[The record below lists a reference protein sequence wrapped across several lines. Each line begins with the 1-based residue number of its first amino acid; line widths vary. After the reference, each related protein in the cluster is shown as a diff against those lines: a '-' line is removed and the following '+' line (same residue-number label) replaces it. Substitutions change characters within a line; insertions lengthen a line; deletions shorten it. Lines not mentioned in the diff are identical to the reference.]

1 MNRPSVSVIVPAFN
15 EAAVIID
22 TLERLVAHLETLE
35 SKFQWE
41 IVVVDDG
48 STDTTGELADEF
60 AARHRQVRVL
70 RHRVNFHLGQALRYA
85 FGQTTSDYVAVV
97 DCDLSYSPD
106 HLTRMLHTI
115 QDTGARIV
123 VASPYMRGGTTTNVP
138 FVRRVL
144 SRTANRLLGAAAGGG
159 LTTLTGMVR
168 VYDGPFVRSLD
179 LRAVDSD
186 INTEII
192 YKARILHAR
201 IVEIP
206 AHLDWSFASTDGAR
220 RPIEGRLSG
229 ATISSLF
236 SSFLFRPFLFF
247 VLPGL
252 ALLAVSAYSL
262 GWVVWHVAQ
271 VYGDPSSH
279 GNSGLTGA
287 IQNAY
292 QRAPHTFLIAGIT
305 LVLSLQLVSL
315 GVIAA
320 QSKRYFEEL
329 YHLGTSVLR
338 RANRRADVTNPDDSA
353 RRAEPPPAPEGPVQ

>member
-1 MNRPSVSVIVPAFN
+1 MVSPEPMTRLPMVSVVVPAFN
-15 EAAVIID
+15 EADVIVD
-22 TLERLVAHLETLE
+22 TLGRLVEHLHTLDAR
-35 SKFQWE
+35 FRWE

-48 STDTTGELADEF
+48 STDATSELAQDF
-60 AARHRQVRVL
+60 AAEHPGVRVL
-70 RHRVNFHLGQALRYA
+70 RHRVNFRLGQALRYA
-85 FGQTTSDYVAVV
+85 FGQTTGEYVAVV

-106 HLTRMLHTI
+106 HLTRMLHAI
-115 QDTGARIV
+115 QDSGARIV
-123 VASPYMRGGTTTNVP
+123 IASPYAKGGKTTNVP
-138 FVRRVL
+138 FVRRML
-144 SRTANRLLGAAAGGG
+144 SRGANRILGAAAGGG

-179 LRAVDSD
+179 LRAVDAD

-206 AHLDWSFASTDGAR
+206 AHLDWSFASTGGTR
-220 RPIEGRLSG
+220 RPVEGRVSG

-252 ALLAVSAYSL
+252 VLLAIAAYSF

-271 VYGDPSSH
+271 VYGDPSPF

-292 QRAPHTFLIAGIT
+292 RRAPHTFLVTGIT
-305 LVLSLQLVSL
+305 FVLALQLISL

-320 QSKRYFEEL
+320 QAKRYFEEL

-338 RANRRADVTNPDDSA
+338 REA
-353 RRAEPPPAPEGPVQ
+353 RDQDR

>member
-1 MNRPSVSVIVPAFN
+1 MSSRPLVSVVVPAFN
-15 EAAVIID
+15 EAEVIVD
-22 TLERLVAHLETLE
+22 TLGRLVEHLHTLE
-35 SKFQWE
+35 DRFRWE

-48 STDTTGELADEF
+48 STDTTGDLAQEYALD
-60 AARHRQVRVL
+60 HPGVRVL

-85 FGQTTSDYVAVV
+85 FGQTTGEYVAVV

-106 HLTRMLHTI
+106 HLTRMLHTA

-123 VASPYMRGGTTTNVP
+123 IASPYARGGTTTDVP

-144 SRTANRLLGAAAGGG
+144 SRNANRFLGAAAGGG

-179 LRAVDSD
+179 LRAVDAE

-192 YKARILHAR
+192 DKARILHAR

-206 AHLDWSFASTDGAR
+206 AHLDWSFAATGGKR
-220 RPIEGRLSG
+220 RSVEGRLTK
-229 ATISSLF
+229 ATLSSLF

-247 VLPGL
+247 MLPGL
-252 ALLAVSAYSL
+252 VLLAVAAYSF

-271 VYGDPSSH
+271 VYGDPSPL

-287 IQNAY
+287 MRNAY
-292 QRAPHTFLIAGIT
+292 DRAPHTFLVTGIT
-305 LVLSLQLVSL
+305 FVLALQLISL

-320 QSKRYFEEL
+320 QAKRYFEEL

-338 RANRRADVTNPDDSA
+338 RTSRPVPPTGDDPSA
-353 RRAEPPPAPEGPVQ
+353 E

>member
-1 MNRPSVSVIVPAFN
+1 MNRPLVSVVVPAFN
-15 EAAVIID
+15 EAAVIVD

-35 SKFQWE
+35 STFRWE
-41 IVVVDDG
+41 LVVVDDG
-48 STDTTGELADEF
+48 STDATGELAEGF
-60 AARHRQVRVL
+60 AQQDPRVRVL

-85 FGQTTSDYVAVV
+85 FGQTSGDYVAVV

-144 SRTANRLLGAAAGGG
+144 SRSANRLLGAAAGGG

-168 VYDGPFVRSLD
+168 VYDGQFLRSLD
-179 LRAVDSD
+179 LRAVDAD

-206 AHLDWSFASTDGAR
+206 AHLDWSFASTDGER
-220 RPIEGRLSG
+220 RPVEGRVTG
-229 ATISSLF
+229 ATVSSLF

-252 ALLAVSAYSL
+252 VLLAVSLYSF

-271 VYGDPSSH
+271 VYGDPSAH

-292 QRAPHTFLIAGIT
+292 RQAPHTFLIAGIT

-320 QSKRYFEEL
+320 QAKRYFEEL

-338 RANRRADVTNPDDSA
+338 RTTRRIDDPHGTASDPTPGSPPGPDPS
-353 RRAEPPPAPEGPVQ
+353 VQ